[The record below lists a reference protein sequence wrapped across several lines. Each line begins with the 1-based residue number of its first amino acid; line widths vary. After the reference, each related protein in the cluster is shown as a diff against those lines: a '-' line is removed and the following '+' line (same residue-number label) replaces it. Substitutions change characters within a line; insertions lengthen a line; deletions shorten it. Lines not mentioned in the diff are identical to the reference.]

1 MINKKTIMRMI
12 ILSMLLYALA
22 GCGKKEDEF
31 DDYALFLDE
40 EKPVEGDAAA
50 KDETDSQA
58 YEKNE
63 RVIENNKSAK
73 FAEPVLK
80 ADDLFADADLDQYT
94 PFQNEQNSYCLINDG
109 YATPVYD
116 REDGLFFPFSAV
128 NSFQSN
134 YKLKKDKIAEVEP
147 LDISY
152 SVYHKKEEGIEP
164 ADGVCVSSPPEEYG
178 GYPEMVI
185 AAFSSGSMNGYY
197 LTDYTLYS
205 DGTDL
210 SDVTRTKLE
219 KDQIKTLIKERGAL
233 STEIPSAIDKAV
245 NISGYMTLNVA
256 ELQSRNLTDEAVIVG
271 WDDDFPAQFFNPQAS
286 DKGAWLLQF
295 SNSSEWGNKGYFWLS
310 YDTPMPYISSF
321 EVSDA
326 YSDVITYNN
335 FPVYELKT
343 GDLTSVASVY
353 KHPGSLGAIGFYT
366 DDMNVSVNIEILEG
380 KFGEM
385 IASKQKNLE
394 NIGYHIIELDTPVDV
409 TDFTVV
415 VRSTGTIMVEGESS
429 PFYLPKT
436 SAVSGVSSGGMV
448 EYVVTSVKDRSFA
461 EVDGKWVDMT
471 DESIKQYVDAKR
483 IANDPQITVMYK

>member
-1 MINKKTIMRMI
+1 VRKLLKLFLI
-12 ILSMLLYALA
+12 ILLVISLA
-22 GCGKKEDEF
+22 IVVTGCGKKEDEF

-310 YDTPMPYISSF
+310 YDTPMPYIAS
-321 EVSDA
+321 
-326 YSDVITYNN
+326 
-335 FPVYELKT
+335 
-343 GDLTSVASVY
+343 LTSN
-353 KHPGSLGAIGFYT
+353 
-366 DDMNVSVNIEILEG
+366 DDIYGI
-380 KFGEM
+380 
-385 IASKQKNLE
+385 
-394 NIGYHIIELDTPVDV
+394 
-409 TDFTVV
+409 
-415 VRSTGTIMVEGESS
+415 
-429 PFYLPKT
+429 
-436 SAVSGVSSGGMV
+436 GVS
-448 EYVVTSVKDRSFA
+448 
-461 EVDGKWVDMT
+461 
-471 DESIKQYVDAKR
+471 
-483 IANDPQITVMYK
+483 